1 MWRGLFTAAA
11 GMITETKRTDVIANN
26 LANAATTGY
35 KRDKAIHKE
44 FEPML
49 IRRFYDH
56 EDGGLVGM
64 EPNSQEDLNTNTI
77 DVTRFKGFDA
87 DPFYRPNIGRLGLGD
102 YIDEIAVD
110 HTQGPIETTGNELDL
125 AIAGEGFFTIQSPEG
140 IRYTRNGAFFR
151 NAQGYIQDIR
161 GYNLLD
167 SEGQPIQIPRDMFR
181 KDIEITDDGGV
192 YVKGDETEP
201 YDVDPN
207 QTVTV
212 DNDGIRNNYNR
223 QLLAQIQV
231 VNFEDRLSIRK
242 QGDNLFVQ
250 VPDADGNVA
259 QPQPSQNAWVVQGAL
274 EKSNVQIVREMV
286 ELIHNHRMY
295 EANAKAVTTQ
305 DDMLDKSVN
314 SVGALS

>member
-1 MWRGLFTAAA
+1 MWRGLYTAAA

-35 KRDKAIHKE
+35 KRDKAIHRE
-44 FEPML
+44 FEAML
-49 IRRFYDH
+49 IRRYYDH

-64 EPNSQEDLNTNTI
+64 EPNSQTDYNLNTV

-110 HTQGPIETTGNELDL
+110 REQGPIETTGNELDL
-125 AIAGEGFFTIQSPEG
+125 AIGGEGFFTIQSPQG

-151 NAQGYIQDIR
+151 NAQGFIQDIR

-167 SEGQPIQIPRDMFR
+167 AQGQPIKIPRDMFN
-181 KDIEITDDGGV
+181 KDIIVTDDGGI
-192 YVKGDETEP
+192 YVKGDEVEP
-201 YDVDPN
+201 WEEDPIQNITTGN
-207 QTVTV
+207 Q
-212 DNDGIRNNYNR
+212 GNR
-223 QLLAQIQV
+223 QLIAQIQL
-231 VNFEDRLSIRK
+231 VNFEDRLALRK
-242 QGDNLFVQ
+242 QGDNLFYAV
-250 VPDADGNVA
+250 ADEEGNLA
-259 QPQPSQNAWVVQGAL
+259 QPVASDAVIVQGAL

-305 DDMLDKSVN
+305 DTMLDKSVN
-314 SVGALS
+314 EVGPVG

>member
-11 GMITETKRTDVIANN
+11 GMITETKRTDVISNN

-35 KRDKAIHKE
+35 KRDKAIHRE
-44 FEPML
+44 FEAML
-49 IRRFYDH
+49 IRRYYDH

-110 HTQGPIETTGNELDL
+110 YSTGPIETTGNELDL
-125 AIAGEGFFTIQSPEG
+125 AIVGDGFFTIQSPEG
-140 IRYTRNGAFFR
+140 VRYTRNGAFFR
-151 NAQGYIQDIR
+151 NSQGYIQDIR

-167 SEGQPIQIPRDMFR
+167 NEGQPIQIPRDLFN
-181 KDIEITDDGGV
+181 KDIVVAEDGGI
-192 YVKGDETEP
+192 YVKGDDTEP
-201 YDVDPN
+201 YEEDPEQIVTNGN
-207 QTVTV
+207 QA
-212 DNDGIRNNYNR
+212 DR
-223 QLLAQIQV
+223 QLLAQIQI
-231 VNFEDRLSIRK
+231 VNFDDRLAIRK

-250 VPDADGNVA
+250 VPDAEGNVA
-259 QPQPSQNAWVVQGAL
+259 APQPSEAVVVQGAL

-305 DDMLDKSVN
+305 DTMLEKSVN
-314 SVGALS
+314 EVGSIG

>member
-1 MWRGLFTAAA
+1 MWRGLYTAAA

-35 KRDKAIHKE
+35 KRDKAIHRE
-44 FEPML
+44 FEAML
-49 IRRFYDH
+49 IRRYYDH

-64 EPNSQEDLNTNTI
+64 EPNSQTDYNLNTV

-102 YIDEIAVD
+102 FIDEIAVD
-110 HTQGPIETTGNELDL
+110 REQGPIETTGNELDL
-125 AIAGEGFFTIQSPEG
+125 AIGGEGFFTIQSPQG

-151 NAQGYIQDIR
+151 NAQGFIQDIR

-167 SEGQPIQIPRDMFR
+167 AQGQPIKIPRDMFN
-181 KDIEITDDGGV
+181 KDIIVTDDGGI
-192 YVKGDETEP
+192 YVKGDEVEP
-201 YDVDPN
+201 WEEDPIQNITTGN
-207 QTVTV
+207 Q
-212 DNDGIRNNYNR
+212 GNR
-223 QLLAQIQV
+223 QLIAQIQL
-231 VNFEDRLSIRK
+231 VNFEDRLALRK
-242 QGDNLFVQ
+242 QGDNLFYAV
-250 VPDADGNVA
+250 ADEEGNLA
-259 QPQPSQNAWVVQGAL
+259 QPVASDAVIVQGAL

-305 DDMLDKSVN
+305 DTMLDKSVN
-314 SVGALS
+314 EVGPVG

>member
-11 GMITETKRTDVIANN
+11 GMVTEQKRTDVIANN

-35 KRDKAIHKE
+35 KHDKAIHRE
-44 FEPML
+44 FEAML
-49 IRRFYDH
+49 IRRYYDH

-64 EPNSQEDLNTNTI
+64 EPNAQTDLNTNTI

-110 HTQGPIETTGNELDL
+110 YTQGPIETTGNELDL
-125 AIAGEGFFTIQSPEG
+125 AIGGDGFFTIQTPDG

-151 NAQGYIQDIR
+151 NAQGFIQDIR

-167 SEGQPIQIPRDMFR
+167 AQGQPIQIPRDMFN
-181 KDIEITDDGGV
+181 KDIIVTDDGGI
-192 YVKGDETEP
+192 YIKGDDVEP
-201 YDVDPN
+201 YEEDPI
-207 QTVTV
+207 QTVT
-212 DNDGIRNNYNR
+212 NGNQGNR
-223 QLLAQIQV
+223 QLLTQIQL
-231 VNFEDRLSIRK
+231 VNFDDRLALRK
-242 QGDNLFVQ
+242 QGDNLFYAVE
-250 VPDADGNVA
+250 DADGNIA
-259 QPQPSQNAWVVQGAL
+259 QPQASDAVIVQGAL

-295 EANAKAVTTQ
+295 EANAKAITTQ
-305 DDMLDKSVN
+305 DTMLEKSVN
-314 SVGALS
+314 EVGPVG

>member
-1 MWRGLFTAAA
+1 MWRGLYTAAT

-35 KRDKAIHKE
+35 KRDKAIHRE
-44 FEPML
+44 FEAML
-49 IRRFYDH
+49 IRRYYDH

-64 EPNSQEDLNTNTI
+64 EPNSQTDYNTNMI

-110 HTQGPIETTGNELDL
+110 HIQGPIETTGNELDL
-125 AIAGEGFFTIQSPEG
+125 AIGGEGFFTIQSPEG

-151 NAQGYIQDIR
+151 NAQGFIQDIR

-167 SEGQPIQIPRDMFR
+167 AQGQPIKIPRDMFN
-181 KDIEITDDGGV
+181 KDIVIADDGGV
-192 YVKGDETEP
+192 YVKGDEVEP
-201 YDVDPN
+201 WEEDPIQNITTGN
-207 QTVTV
+207 Q
-212 DNDGIRNNYNR
+212 GNR
-223 QLLAQIQV
+223 QLIAQIQL
-231 VNFEDRLSIRK
+231 VNFEDRLALRK
-242 QGDNLFVQ
+242 QGDNLFYAVA
-250 VPDADGNVA
+250 DAEGNLA
-259 QPQPSQNAWVVQGAL
+259 QPVASDAVIIQGAL

-305 DDMLDKSVN
+305 DSMLDKSVN
-314 SVGALS
+314 EVGPIG

>member
-1 MWRGLFTAAA
+1 MWRGLFTAAS

-35 KRDKAIHKE
+35 KHDKAIHRE
-44 FEPML
+44 FEAML
-49 IRRFYDH
+49 IRRYYDH

-110 HTQGPIETTGNELDL
+110 YTNGPIETTGNEFDL
-125 AIAGEGFFTIQSPEG
+125 AIVGDGFFTIQSPDG
-140 IRYTRNGAFFR
+140 VRFTRNGAFFR

-167 SEGQPIQIPRDMFR
+167 NAGQPIQIPRDMFN
-181 KDIEITDDGGV
+181 KDVIITEDGGI
-192 YVKGDETEP
+192 YIKGNETEE
-201 YDVDPN
+201 YAEDPEQIVTTGN
-207 QTVTV
+207 QAT
-212 DNDGIRNNYNR
+212 R
-223 QLLAQIQV
+223 QLLAQIQLV
-231 VNFEDRLSIRK
+231 RFEDRLALRK

-250 VPDADGNVA
+250 VPDAEGNVA
-259 QPQPSQNAWVVQGAL
+259 QPQASDGAIIQGAL

-305 DDMLDKSVN
+305 DSMLEKSVN